1 VGVNDPIREARDRLI
16 HEGLQ
21 SALRGVHGVP
31 ELVERSWRRSVG
43 NAVESSKPPKFRE
56 EIDLESV
63 LRRAAVPVL
72 EHWQNQLADT
82 GTTLFLSDR
91 GGQIVA
97 RRSSDPG
104 ELHRL
109 DRVHAAEGFD
119 YSEDSI
125 GTNALGTSLVEAVP
139 LFIKGSEHFSDALM
153 VNACAAAPLFAPN
166 GLVVGSIALGSS
178 REAANPMM
186 LSMVKEVGRQ
196 IESRLRSSSRPQ
208 DLALAL
214 SFMRYS
220 SAARPTVVM
229 DQETVLANTPGI
241 PYVTVATHV
250 MLWELFRSHD
260 WSRRPHFSYEIEAA
274 ALEVTARRVTDAA
287 HEHYIVHFTD
297 MASSA
302 QVLSVTPGSGTTSF
316 NAAAGLPP
324 ARRTIGAVGLVEGP
338 RGSGRSMRIQRLRR
352 GMAVVLRDDF
362 VAAAGEDL
370 PWDKINSS
378 LGNGRDVLIRRCE
391 ELGPDGALKFSD
403 VLKKHQQTWAVGMRS
418 STLWITVSLD
428 AAVPALR
435 SVVGDLKPLE
445 RTFALDAA
453 PETIPGL
460 VKDILE
466 TVDAEARH
474 TISPAA
480 LQAMT
485 RWNWPGNIVELK
497 QVVTS
502 AVQQIHGS
510 VIERRHLPSHIQ
522 MAAPRKKLGM
532 IESAERDAIV
542 KALAATGGN
551 KSEAAEILG
560 IGRTTLYR
568 RIRQLHLETDEKS
581 I

>member
-1 VGVNDPIREARDRLI
+1 VNDPIREARDRLI

-21 SALRGVHGVP
+21 SALRGAQGVP
-31 ELVERSWRRSVG
+31 ELVQRSWRRSLG
-43 NAVESSKPPKFRE
+43 NAVESSRPPKFLE
-56 EIDLESV
+56 EIDLDSV
-63 LRRAAVPVL
+63 LRRAALPVL
-72 EHWQNQLADT
+72 EHWQTQLVDT

-109 DRVHAAEGFD
+109 DQVHAAEGFD

-125 GTNALGTSLVEAVP
+125 GTNALGTAIVEAVP

-186 LSMVKEVGRQ
+186 LSMVREVGRQ
-196 IESRLRSSSRPQ
+196 IESRLRSTSRPQ

-229 DQETVLANTPGI
+229 DQETILANTPGI
-241 PYVTVATHV
+241 PYVTVSTHV

-260 WSRRPHFSYEIEAA
+260 WSRRPHFRYEIEAA
-274 ALEVTARRVTDAA
+274 ALEVTARRVTDSA
-287 HEHYIVHFTD
+287 HEHYIVQFTD
-297 MASSA
+297 MPTAA
-302 QVLSVTPGSGTTSF
+302 QFLPATPTGMNIPSGDATR
-316 NAAAGLPP
+316 LPA
-324 ARRTIGAVGLVEGP
+324 ARRSNGAVALVEGP
-338 RGSGRSMRIQRLRR
+338 RGSGRATRIHRLRSMLPSVPD
-352 GMAVVLRDDF
+352 GVFVV
-362 VAAAGEDL
+362 AAGEEL
-370 PWDKINSS
+370 PWHEIDGS
-378 LGNGRDVLIRRCE
+378 LDAGRDVFVRRCE
-391 ELGPDGALKFSD
+391 ELGPDGALQLSAT
-403 VLKKHQQTWAVGMRS
+403 LKKHRQRWMVGLRS
-418 STLWITVSLD
+418 STLWLTASRE
-428 AAVPALR
+428 AAIPALR
-435 SVVGDLKPLE
+435 SVLDDLEPLE
-445 RTFALDAA
+445 RTASLDAA

-460 VKDILE
+460 VKVILDA
-466 TVDAEARH
+466 VDTGTQH

-485 RWNWPGNIVELK
+485 QWNWPGNIVELK
-497 QVVTS
+497 QVVTN

-510 VIERRHLPSHIQ
+510 VIERRHLPTHIQ
-522 MAAPRKKLGM
+522 TAPPRKRLGM
-532 IESAERDAIV
+532 IESAERDAII

-568 RIRQLHLETDEKS
+568 RMRQLRLDTDEKS